1 MIRRRRRR
9 GFTLVEIVVAM
20 ALMAVLLLGLSVTL
34 VHSQQ
39 SEVWSREHQAVSE
52 AAFTQ
57 LDLVRSTPFATI
69 STNGGADVAAYAFN
83 VRYQGSTLRP
93 ADAAFEAL
101 NAAPNAAMP
110 GHVRVIDRG
119 DYDGD
124 GTQDLYEIQVVVAW
138 RSAKL
143 GNQRVRIS
151 SMVTR

>member
-1 MIRRRRRR
+1 M
-9 GFTLVEIVVAM
+9 
-20 ALMAVLLLGLSVTL
+20 
-34 VHSQQ
+34 
-39 SEVWSREHQAVSE
+39 RE
-52 AAFTQ
+52 
-57 LDLVRSTPFATI
+57 
-69 STNGGADVAAYAFN
+69 
-83 VRYQGSTLRP
+83 
-93 ADAAFEAL
+93 L